1 MWKLHR
7 YYLKE
12 LGINFGIT
20 FLVLFAVVLVSL
32 VTRGIQRS
40 EGGGLLDA
48 LLITVLFALDAFP
61 HLLSITFLVAT
72 VLTFTRASQ
81 DRELLAIRAA
91 GIGPHVPMM
100 PALLIGL
107 TLSVIGS
114 FANHYV
120 IPDVHYHKYRVIA
133 DVVRNVFTNLKLGSD
148 RIPILDT
155 GYVLTFR
162 ERDGRDYVD
171 CTLYCPG
178 DGRIERIN
186 SPIVRVDRVSIP
198 PIGEDSETIDIILSG
213 IRDPIPETIG
223 QAEFRGE
230 VTFRL
235 GLHDIA
241 DRGRRADRNEDL
253 RSDQLLGEVMRGVN
267 PVPNEAIYALFR
279 RCCFSLMPALLA
291 PIGYCIAELMR
302 ARGRVLALT
311 VALLP
316 IAVFYLGEVFG
327 ARLLRATANPWSA
340 WLPLVLLVV
349 LGGPLCWRQL
359 RR

>member
-20 FLVLFAVVLVSL
+20 FLVMFAVVLVSL

-40 EGGGLLDA
+40 EGGNLLDA
-48 LLITVLFALDAFP
+48 LMITLLFALDAFP

-72 VLTFTRASQ
+72 VLTFTRAAH
-81 DRELLAIRAA
+81 DRELIAIRAA
-91 GIGPHVPMM
+91 GIGPRVPMM
-100 PALLIGL
+100 PALLVGL
-107 TLSVIGS
+107 LLSVVGS

-155 GYVLTFR
+155 GYVMTFR
-162 ERDGRDYVD
+162 EREGHEYLD
-171 CTLYCPG
+171 CTIYCPR
-178 DGRIERIN
+178 DRRIEGVN
-186 SPIVRVDRVSIP
+186 SPIVRVERVSIP
-198 PIGEDSETIDIILSG
+198 PIGTDSETLDIVLTG
-213 IRDPIPETIG
+213 FRDPIPSPH
-223 QAEFRGE
+223 AEGRAGE
-230 VTFRL
+230 IIIRL

-253 RSDQLLGEVMRGVN
+253 RSDQLLGEVMRGVH
-267 PVPNEAIYALFR
+267 PMPHEAIHALFR

-291 PIGYCIAELMR
+291 PIGFCIAEFMGR
-302 ARGRVLALT
+302 RGRVLAIT
-311 VALLP
+311 AALLP
-316 IAVFYLGEVFG
+316 LAVFYVGEVIG
-327 ARLLRATANPWSA
+327 ARILHATANPWSA
-340 WLPLVLLVV
+340 WMPVVLLLL
-349 LGGPLCWRQL
+349 LGVPLCWRQL